1 MDLRGLSSVADFFL
15 ICTAGSARQLD
26 AIGDHIEE
34 TLAKHGGAV
43 WHTEGAP
50 GAGGPPKILP
60 QTPQWV
66 LMDCGDVVIHLLDQ
80 ETRLFYRLEDLWAD
94 APRVPLPAAPPGGD
108 IPSEV
113 SGQSRKPSRGIGSA

>member
-1 MDLRGLSSVADFFL
+1 MVIMDLRGLSSVADFFL
-15 ICTAGSARQLD
+15 VCTAGNVRQLD
-26 AIGDHIEE
+26 AIKDHIEE

-50 GAGGPPKILP
+50 AGGPPKTLP

-94 APRVPLPAAPPGGD
+94 APRVPLP
-108 IPSEV
+108 V
-113 SGQSRKPSRGIGSA
+113 GSA